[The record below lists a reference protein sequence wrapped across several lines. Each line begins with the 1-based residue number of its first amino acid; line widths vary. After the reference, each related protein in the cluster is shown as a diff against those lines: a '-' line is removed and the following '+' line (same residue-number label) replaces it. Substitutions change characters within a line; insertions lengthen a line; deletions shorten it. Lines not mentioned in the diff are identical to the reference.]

1 MCLQAG
7 VERINVLPELGCA
20 MITVQRSFAS
30 LIFLAM
36 FCGNIGAQS
45 DSTAATPTIRT
56 NTRLVLVDVVVT
68 DKRGKAVGDLKAS
81 DFAIQEK
88 GKNQKIA
95 IFNPPRS
102 EEKGTV
108 RGLGPGIYSNR
119 PEYVTPEG
127 ALAVLLLDSVNT
139 PFKDS
144 AYARRQML
152 QFVRSQYKPGQRM
165 AIFTLGNGLTVL
177 QDFTADPQLLYNA
190 LVQYLPKEQEGKAA
204 AAPPAANSDSVRG
217 NSSTMADTMNARIS
231 AFQNAQ
237 VAYMEDRRIEITLGA
252 MRSLARILGGF
263 AGRKNIL
270 WVTAGFPFT
279 LIPEDRTISDEE
291 LAESLPTRDQL
302 GLNTRSSG
310 AVAGITRQGHAE
322 EIRQAAAQLASSQIA
337 IYPVD
342 ARGLVSG
349 MEETMLDPKSRDL
362 DAMTQGAQARISNVT
377 STQETMREMA
387 RETGGKAYINQNEVH
402 EGVALALAD
411 FPASYTLGYYPE
423 DKKWDGKYRSIK
435 VKTERDGIELR
446 YRRGYFAIDPT
457 QVKGQKPEQ
466 AVSEALSDQAAN
478 TLITFLAQVKPADKG
493 KLGVDILV
501 DSSSVTAEDVSGG
514 SKKLNLVF
522 YAAIFSPDGK
532 MLGNQSMKIDQTF
545 DANTFQ
551 QVQQHGILTHMD
563 IDPKPGKNDLRIA
576 VRDNHSASV
585 GTLIIPLQ

>member
-1 MCLQAG
+1 
-7 VERINVLPELGCA
+7 
-20 MITVQRSFAS
+20 MITIQRSFAI
-30 LIFLAM
+30 LTLLTM

-45 DSTAATPTIRT
+45 DAAATTPTIRT

-68 DKRGKAVGDLKAS
+68 DKRGKAISDLKAS
-81 DFAIQEK
+81 DFTIQEK

-95 IFNPPRS
+95 IFNPPGS
-102 EEKGTV
+102 LDKGSP

-127 ALAVLLLDSVNT
+127 ALAVLLLDTVNT

-144 AYARRQML
+144 AYARREML
-152 QFVRSQYKPGQRM
+152 QFVRTQYKPGQRM
-165 AIFTLGNGLTVL
+165 AIFTLTNGLAVL
-177 QDFTADPQLLYNA
+177 QDFTSDPQLLYNA

-204 AAPPAANSDSVRG
+204 AAPPIANSDTVRG
-217 NSSTMADTMNARIS
+217 NSNTMSEVFNQRIQS
-231 AFQNAQ
+231 FQNAQ
-237 VAYMEDRRIEITLGA
+237 VAYQEDRRIEITLNA
-252 MRSLARILGGF
+252 MRSLARILGGVP
-263 AGRKNIL
+263 GRKSVL
-270 WVTAGFPFT
+270 WVTAGFPFS
-279 LIPEDRTISDEE
+279 LIPEDRTISDTE
-291 LAESLPTRDQL
+291 LAESLPTISQL
-302 GLNTRSSG
+302 SLGTRSSG
-310 AVAGITRQGHAE
+310 SVASITRQGHAE
-322 EIRQAAAQLASSQIA
+322 EIRLAAAQLASSQIA

-349 MEETMLDPKSRDL
+349 MEETMLDPQSRDL

-387 RETGGKAYINQNEVH
+387 RETGGKAYINQNEVRQ
-402 EGVALALAD
+402 GVALALAD
-411 FPASYTLGYYPE
+411 YPAAYTLGYYPE

-446 YRRGYFAIDPT
+446 YRRGYFAIDPS
-457 QVKGQKPEQ
+457 QLKDQKPEQ

-478 TLITFLAQVKPADKG
+478 TLVTFLAQVKPGDKG

-501 DSSSVTAEDVSGG
+501 DSNSVTAEDVSGG
-514 SKKLNLVF
+514 NKKLNLVF
-522 YAAIFSPDGK
+522 YAAVFSPEGK
-532 MLGNQSMKIDQTF
+532 MLSNHSMKIDQTF